1 MKLSEGCT
9 GLPLWGTDDDD
20 DDDEPP
26 PGGGGERSLKSELLL
41 LPQSL
46 SPSAVHLRARFAKM
60 RLSDHLQP
68 AVLAVVSYVLAR
80 FSLSAAA
87 EGARAV
93 DGRRGLQKL
102 RSPPPPPLPS
112 PLSPSFLFLSLS
124 LSLAMQRTRR
134 RRKESVERNIEK
146 IQRLFPRIALF
157 CSNLAIT
164 RFESLGNEFGNGP
177 LSPLLAGANESLGRK
192 KSASPLRM
200 R

>member
-1 MKLSEGCT
+1 
-9 GLPLWGTDDDD
+9 
-20 DDDEPP
+20 
-26 PGGGGERSLKSELLL
+26 
-41 LPQSL
+41 
-46 SPSAVHLRARFAKM
+46 M

-112 PLSPSFLFLSLS
+112 PFLPLFFSSLSLS
-124 LSLAMQRTRR
+124 LSRHATHAETEERECGEEH
-134 RRKESVERNIEK
+134 RKK
-146 IQRLFPRIALF
+146 IQRLFPNIVLF

-164 RFESLGNEFGNGP
+164 QFQSRGNTFGNGP

>member
-26 PGGGGERSLKSELLL
+26 PGGGGGRTERSLKSELLL

-46 SPSAVHLRARFAKM
+46 SPSAVDLRARFAKM

-112 PLSPSFLFLSLS
+112 PFLPLFFSSLSLS
-124 LSLAMQRTRR
+124 LSLPPCNARGDGGKRVWRGT
-134 RRKESVERNIEK
+134 
-146 IQRLFPRIALF
+146 
-157 CSNLAIT
+157 
-164 RFESLGNEFGNGP
+164 
-177 LSPLLAGANESLGRK
+177 
-192 KSASPLRM
+192 
-200 R
+200 